1 MALPNYTSNDQTTTE
16 DTSPSSILTKQN
28 QALNELVSS
37 LNQRQNPNWF
47 SVAGALLNPGR
58 TGSAGEALGSAATE
72 VGRQQEQQQQQAP
85 NIAMIKAQ
93 LLGQQYQMG
102 LKQQGMN
109 LLSNIM
115 GGESPQE
122 ALKSLQTGNVAPS
135 VARMATPQQIVALMS
150 VDKDMGNALKTGV
163 ELQQTDM
170 KNAIELLGKGVELNK
185 ATLNLSQEQRD
196 DLANNMEQWSK
207 ITGVPLP
214 KSFSKESLR
223 GKPVEEAT
231 TPMTTFDISKSYGTP
246 PKLLDNLGMV
256 ESTDNPYAVNK
267 DSKAMG
273 KHQFM
278 PDTAASLNKQGVKFN
293 PFDEKES
300 RAAAD
305 YYIQQLVK
313 QNGGDYYKALAA
325 YGGYS
330 DPSKAAGYVNKILNG
345 VDLGKQQ
352 TSTANQPQP
361 QTTPV
366 QSNILIKS
374 YDETPEQFNER
385 KKLITSG
392 AAKDYNDM
400 ASGITKMNIDALK
413 TSNADLNELKS
424 YAEYKRPDGTNPIFA
439 PLQLNGKENYAQAIS
454 KAAMQVLKEGGNL
467 SINNVNAHAG
477 INLEPVYQNLK
488 LTPQEKVM
496 ASRAANIISQQ
507 VINNIIANKTA
518 AFGGSRVTNYQ
529 DQQLSALNANISQL
543 PNYIK
548 GWATRRQVDNSSLL
562 ELSDAYNSY
571 VKQAYDK
578 NQEPNPRGFFTSDLY
593 RRDLPNNHTKMINEA
608 LKRYPYQ

>member
-1 MALPNYTSNDQTTTE
+1 LKEECNMALPIETDNTSTAPGD
-16 DTSPSSILTKQN
+16 ILVKQN

-58 TGSAGEALGSAATE
+58 TGSAGEALGNAATE

-170 KNAIELLGKGVELNK
+170 KNAIELLGKGVDIAK
-185 ATLNLSQEQRD
+185 ATSGLSQEQKD
-196 DLANNMEQWSK
+196 DLLSNLGPWSSK
-207 ITGVPLP
+207 LGLTIPVSGTGAVKQPEP
-214 KSFSKESLR
+214 
-223 GKPVEEAT
+223 GKPTGFSPE
-231 TPMTTFDISKSYGTP
+231 KSYGTP
-246 PKLLDNLGMV
+246 PQLLDNLEVV
-256 ESTDNPYAVNK
+256 ESSKDPYAVNK

-330 DPSKAAGYVNKILNG
+330 DPSKATGYINKILNG
-345 VDLGKQQ
+345 VDLGKQP

-361 QTTPV
+361 QITPV
-366 QSNILIKS
+366 QSSGLIRR

-385 KKLITSG
+385 RKSIEAG
-392 AAKDYNDM
+392 AIKDYNEM
-400 ASGITKMNIDALK
+400 ASGLAKINIDSLK
-413 TSNADLNELKS
+413 SSNADLNELKS

-454 KAAMQVLKEGGNL
+454 KAAMQVLQEGGNL

-529 DQQLSALNANISQL
+529 DQQLSALNANMSQL

-548 GWATRRQVDNSSLL
+548 GWATRRQVDNSALL
-562 ELSDAYNSY
+562 ELGDSYNNY
-571 VKQAYDK
+571 VKQAYDR
-578 NQEPNPRGFFTSDLY
+578 NQTADPRGFFTSDTY
-593 RRDLPNNHTKMINEA
+593 RKELPNNHTKMMNEA

>member
-1 MALPNYTSNDQTTTE
+1 LKEGYNMALPIETDNTS
-16 DTSPSSILTKQN
+16 TSPGDILVKQN

-170 KNAIELLGKGVELNK
+170 KNAIELLGKGVDIAK
-185 ATLNLSQEQRD
+185 ATSGLSQEQKD
-196 DLANNMEQWSK
+196 DLLSNLGPWSSK
-207 ITGVPLP
+207 LGLTIPVSGTGAVKQPEAV
-214 KSFSKESLR
+214 KTVEFSPE
-223 GKPVEEAT
+223 
-231 TPMTTFDISKSYGTP
+231 KSYGTP
-246 PKLLDNLGMV
+246 PKLLDNLEVV
-256 ESTDNPYAVNK
+256 ESSKDPYAVNK

-330 DPSKAAGYVNKILNG
+330 DPSKATGYVNKILNG

-366 QSNILIKS
+366 QSSGIIKR

-385 KKLITSG
+385 RKAIEAGSI
-392 AAKDYNDM
+392 KDYNEM
-400 ASGITKMNIDALK
+400 ASGLAKINIDSLK
-413 TSNADLNELKS
+413 SSNADLSELKS

-454 KAAMQVLKEGGNL
+454 KAAMQVLQEGGNL
-467 SINNVNAHAG
+467 SVNNVNAHAG

-529 DQQLSALNANISQL
+529 DQQLSALNANMSQL

-548 GWATRRQVDNSSLL
+548 GWATRRQVDNSALL
-562 ELSDAYNSY
+562 ELGDAYNSY
-571 VKQAYDK
+571 VKQAYDR
-578 NQEPNPRGFFTSDLY
+578 NQTADPRGFFTSDTY
-593 RRDLPNNHTKMINEA
+593 RKELPNNHTKMMNEA

>member
-1 MALPNYTSNDQTTTE
+1 LKEGYNMALPIETDNTS
-16 DTSPSSILTKQN
+16 TSPGDILVKQN

-170 KNAIELLGKGVELNK
+170 KNAIELLGKGVDIAK
-185 ATLNLSQEQRD
+185 ATSGLSQEQKD
-196 DLANNMEQWSK
+196 DLLSNLGPWSSK
-207 ITGVPLP
+207 LGLTIPVSGTGAVKQPEAV
-214 KSFSKESLR
+214 KTVEFSPE
-223 GKPVEEAT
+223 
-231 TPMTTFDISKSYGTP
+231 KSYGTP
-246 PKLLDNLGMV
+246 PKLLDNLEVV
-256 ESTDNPYAVNK
+256 ESSKDPYAVNK

-330 DPSKAAGYVNKILNG
+330 DPSKATGYVNKILNG

-366 QSNILIKS
+366 QSSGIIKR

-385 KKLITSG
+385 RKAIEAGSI
-392 AAKDYNDM
+392 KDYNEM
-400 ASGITKMNIDALK
+400 ASGLAKINIDSLK
-413 TSNADLNELKS
+413 SSNADLSELKS

-454 KAAMQVLKEGGNL
+454 KAAMQVLQEGGNL
-467 SINNVNAHAG
+467 SVNNVNAHAG

-529 DQQLSALNANISQL
+529 DQQLSALNANMSQL

-548 GWATRRQVDNSSLL
+548 GWATRRQVDNSALL
-562 ELSDAYNSY
+562 ELGDAYNSY
-571 VKQAYDK
+571 VKQAYDR
-578 NQEPNPRGFFTSDLY
+578 NQTADPRGFFTSDTC
-593 RRDLPNNHTKMINEA
+593 RKELPNNHTKMMNEA

>member
-1 MALPNYTSNDQTTTE
+1 MALPIETDNTS
-16 DTSPSSILTKQN
+16 TSPGDILVKQN

-170 KNAIELLGKGVELNK
+170 KNAIELLGKGVDIAK
-185 ATLNLSQEQRD
+185 ATSGLSQEQKD
-196 DLANNMEQWSK
+196 DLLSNLGPWSSK
-207 ITGVPLP
+207 LGLTIPVSGTGAVKQP
-214 KSFSKESLR
+214 EAV
-223 GKPVEEAT
+223 KPVEFSPE
-231 TPMTTFDISKSYGTP
+231 KSYGTP

-273 KHQFM
+273 KHQFI
-278 PDTAASLNKQGVKFN
+278 PDTAAMLNKQGVKFN

-366 QSNILIKS
+366 QSSGIIKR

-385 KKLITSG
+385 RKAIEAG
-392 AAKDYNDM
+392 AIKDYNEM
-400 ASGITKMNIDALK
+400 ASGLAKINIDSLK
-413 TSNADLNELKS
+413 SSNADLSELKS

-454 KAAMQVLKEGGNL
+454 KAAMQVLQEGGNL
-467 SINNVNAHAG
+467 SVNNVNAHAG

-529 DQQLSALNANISQL
+529 DQQLSALNANMSQL

-548 GWATRRQVDNSSLL
+548 GWATRRQVDNSALL
-562 ELSDAYNSY
+562 ELGDAYNSY
-571 VKQAYDK
+571 VKQAYDR
-578 NQEPNPRGFFTSDLY
+578 NQTADPRGFFTSDTY
-593 RRDLPNNHTKMINEA
+593 RKELPNNHTKMMNEA

>member
-1 MALPNYTSNDQTTTE
+1 MALPIETDNTS
-16 DTSPSSILTKQN
+16 TSPGDILVKQN

-58 TGSAGEALGSAATE
+58 TGNAGEALGSAATE

-163 ELQQTDM
+163 ELQQTYM
-170 KNAIELLGKGVELNK
+170 KNAIELLGKGVDIAK
-185 ATLNLSQEQRD
+185 ATSGLSQEQKD
-196 DLANNMEQWSK
+196 DLLSNLGPWSSK
-207 ITGVPLP
+207 LGLTIPVSGTGAVKQPEAV
-214 KSFSKESLR
+214 KTVEFSPE
-223 GKPVEEAT
+223 
-231 TPMTTFDISKSYGTP
+231 KSYGTP
-246 PKLLDNLGMV
+246 PKLLDNLEVV
-256 ESTDNPYAVNK
+256 ESSKDPYAVNK

-330 DPSKAAGYVNKILNG
+330 DPSKATGYVNKILNG

-366 QSNILIKS
+366 QSSGIIKR

-385 KKLITSG
+385 RKAIEAGSI
-392 AAKDYNDM
+392 KDYNEM
-400 ASGITKMNIDALK
+400 ASGLAKINIDSLK
-413 TSNADLNELKS
+413 SSNADLSELKS

-454 KAAMQVLKEGGNL
+454 KAAMQVLQEGGNL
-467 SINNVNAHAG
+467 SVNNVNAHAG

-529 DQQLSALNANISQL
+529 DQQLSALNANMSQL

-548 GWATRRQVDNSSLL
+548 GWATRRQVDNSALL
-562 ELSDAYNSY
+562 ELGDAYNSY
-571 VKQAYDK
+571 VKQAYDR
-578 NQEPNPRGFFTSDLY
+578 NQTADPRGFFTSDTY
-593 RRDLPNNHTKMINEA
+593 RKELPNNHTKMMNEA

>member
-1 MALPNYTSNDQTTTE
+1 MKEECNMALPIETDNTSTAPGD
-16 DTSPSSILTKQN
+16 ILVKQN

-58 TGSAGEALGSAATE
+58 TGSAGEALGNAATE

-170 KNAIELLGKGVELNK
+170 KNAIELLGKGVDIAK
-185 ATLNLSQEQRD
+185 ATSGLSQEQKD
-196 DLANNMEQWSK
+196 DLLSNLGPWSSK
-207 ITGVPLP
+207 LGLTIPVSGTGAVKQPEP
-214 KSFSKESLR
+214 
-223 GKPVEEAT
+223 GKPTGFSPE
-231 TPMTTFDISKSYGTP
+231 KSYGTP
-246 PKLLDNLGMV
+246 PQLLDNLEVV
-256 ESTDNPYAVNK
+256 ESSKDPYAVNK

-330 DPSKAAGYVNKILNG
+330 DPSKATGYINKILNG
-345 VDLGKQQ
+345 VDLGKQP

-361 QTTPV
+361 QITPV
-366 QSNILIKS
+366 QSSGLIRR

-385 KKLITSG
+385 RKSIEAG
-392 AAKDYNDM
+392 AIKDYNEM
-400 ASGITKMNIDALK
+400 ASGLAKINIDSLK
-413 TSNADLNELKS
+413 SSNADLNELKS

-454 KAAMQVLKEGGNL
+454 KAAMQVLQEGGNL

-529 DQQLSALNANISQL
+529 DQQLSALNANMSQL

-548 GWATRRQVDNSSLL
+548 GWATRRQVDNSALL
-562 ELSDAYNSY
+562 ELGDSYNNY
-571 VKQAYDK
+571 VKQAYDR
-578 NQEPNPRGFFTSDLY
+578 NQTADPRGFFTSDTY
-593 RRDLPNNHTKMINEA
+593 RKELPNNHTKMMNEA

>member
-1 MALPNYTSNDQTTTE
+1 MALPIETDNTS
-16 DTSPSSILTKQN
+16 TSPGDILVKQN

-170 KNAIELLGKGVELNK
+170 KNAIELLGKGVDIAK
-185 ATLNLSQEQRD
+185 ATSGLSQEQKD
-196 DLANNMEQWSK
+196 DLLSNLGPWSSK
-207 ITGVPLP
+207 LGLTIPVSGTGAVKQPEAV
-214 KSFSKESLR
+214 KTVEFSPE
-223 GKPVEEAT
+223 
-231 TPMTTFDISKSYGTP
+231 KSYGTP
-246 PKLLDNLGMV
+246 PKLLDNLEVV
-256 ESTDNPYAVNK
+256 ESSKDPYAVNK

-330 DPSKAAGYVNKILNG
+330 DPSKATGYVNKILNG

-366 QSNILIKS
+366 QSSGIIKR

-385 KKLITSG
+385 RKAIEAGSI
-392 AAKDYNDM
+392 KDYNEM
-400 ASGITKMNIDALK
+400 ASGLAKINIDSLK
-413 TSNADLNELKS
+413 SSNADLSELKS

-454 KAAMQVLKEGGNL
+454 KAAMQVLQEGGNL
-467 SINNVNAHAG
+467 SVNNVNAHAG

-529 DQQLSALNANISQL
+529 DQQLSALNANMSQL

-548 GWATRRQVDNSSLL
+548 GWATRRQVDNSALL
-562 ELSDAYNSY
+562 ELGDAYNSY
-571 VKQAYDK
+571 VKQAYDR
-578 NQEPNPRGFFTSDLY
+578 NQTADPRGFFTSDTY
-593 RRDLPNNHTKMINEA
+593 RKELPNNHTKMMNEA

>member
-1 MALPNYTSNDQTTTE
+1 MKEECNMALPIETDNTS
-16 DTSPSSILTKQN
+16 TSPGDILVKQN

-58 TGSAGEALGSAATE
+58 TGNAGEALGSAATE

-170 KNAIELLGKGVELNK
+170 KNAIELLGKGVDIAK
-185 ATLNLSQEQRD
+185 ATSGLSQEQKD
-196 DLANNMEQWSK
+196 DLLSNLGPWSSK
-207 ITGVPLP
+207 LGLTIPVSGTGAVKQP
-214 KSFSKESLR
+214 EAV
-223 GKPVEEAT
+223 KPVEFSPE
-231 TPMTTFDISKSYGTP
+231 KSYGTP

-273 KHQFM
+273 KHQFI
-278 PDTAASLNKQGVKFN
+278 PDTAAMLNKQGVKFN

-330 DPSKAAGYVNKILNG
+330 DPSKATGYINKILNG
-345 VDLGKQQ
+345 VDLGKQP

-361 QTTPV
+361 QITPV
-366 QSNILIKS
+366 QSSGLIRR

-385 KKLITSG
+385 RKAIEAG
-392 AAKDYNDM
+392 AIKDYNEM
-400 ASGITKMNIDALK
+400 ASGLAKINIDSLK
-413 TSNADLNELKS
+413 SSNADLSELKS

-454 KAAMQVLKEGGNL
+454 KAAMQVLQEGGNL
-467 SINNVNAHAG
+467 SVNNVNAHAG

-529 DQQLSALNANISQL
+529 DQQLSALNANMSQL

-548 GWATRRQVDNSSLL
+548 GWATRRQVDNSALL
-562 ELSDAYNSY
+562 ELGDAYNSY
-571 VKQAYDK
+571 VKQAYDR
-578 NQEPNPRGFFTSDLY
+578 NQTADPRGFFTSDTY
-593 RRDLPNNHTKMINEA
+593 RKELPNNHTKMMNEA

>member
-1 MALPNYTSNDQTTTE
+1 MKEGYNMALPIETDNTS
-16 DTSPSSILTKQN
+16 TSPGDILVKQN

-170 KNAIELLGKGVELNK
+170 KNAIELLGKGVDIAK
-185 ATLNLSQEQRD
+185 ATSGLSQEQKD
-196 DLANNMEQWSK
+196 DLLSNLGPWSSK
-207 ITGVPLP
+207 LGLTIPVSGTGAVKQPEAV
-214 KSFSKESLR
+214 KTVEFSPE
-223 GKPVEEAT
+223 
-231 TPMTTFDISKSYGTP
+231 KSYGTP
-246 PKLLDNLGMV
+246 PKLLDNLEVV
-256 ESTDNPYAVNK
+256 ESSKDPYAVNK

-330 DPSKAAGYVNKILNG
+330 DPSKATGYVNKILNG

-366 QSNILIKS
+366 QSSGIIKR

-385 KKLITSG
+385 RKAIEAGSI
-392 AAKDYNDM
+392 KDYNEM
-400 ASGITKMNIDALK
+400 ASGLAKINIDSLK
-413 TSNADLNELKS
+413 SSNADLSELKS

-454 KAAMQVLKEGGNL
+454 KAAMQVLQEGGNL
-467 SINNVNAHAG
+467 SVNNVNAHAG

-529 DQQLSALNANISQL
+529 DQQLSALNANMSQL

-548 GWATRRQVDNSSLL
+548 GWATRRQVDNSALL
-562 ELSDAYNSY
+562 ELGDAYNSY
-571 VKQAYDK
+571 VKQAYDR
-578 NQEPNPRGFFTSDLY
+578 NQTADPRGFFTSDTY
-593 RRDLPNNHTKMINEA
+593 RKELPNNHTKMMNEA

>member
-1 MALPNYTSNDQTTTE
+1 MALPIETDNTS
-16 DTSPSSILTKQN
+16 TSPGDILVKQN

-170 KNAIELLGKGVELNK
+170 KNAIELLGKGVDIAK
-185 ATLNLSQEQRD
+185 ATSGLSQEQKD
-196 DLANNMEQWSK
+196 DLLSNLGPWSSK
-207 ITGVPLP
+207 LGLTIPVSGTGAVKQP
-214 KSFSKESLR
+214 EAV
-223 GKPVEEAT
+223 KPVEFSPE
-231 TPMTTFDISKSYGTP
+231 KSYGTP

-273 KHQFM
+273 KHQFI
-278 PDTAASLNKQGVKFN
+278 PDTAAMLNKQGVKFN

-330 DPSKAAGYVNKILNG
+330 DSSKAAGYVNKILNG

-366 QSNILIKS
+366 QSSGIIKR

-385 KKLITSG
+385 RKAIEAG
-392 AAKDYNDM
+392 AIKDYNEM
-400 ASGITKMNIDALK
+400 ASGLAKINIDSLK
-413 TSNADLNELKS
+413 SSNADLSELKS

-454 KAAMQVLKEGGNL
+454 KAAMQVLQEGGNL
-467 SINNVNAHAG
+467 SVNNVNAHAG

-529 DQQLSALNANISQL
+529 DQQLSALNANMSQL

-548 GWATRRQVDNSSLL
+548 GWATRRQVDNSALL
-562 ELSDAYNSY
+562 ELGDAYNSY
-571 VKQAYDK
+571 VKQAYDR
-578 NQEPNPRGFFTSDLY
+578 NQTADPRGFFTSDTY
-593 RRDLPNNHTKMINEA
+593 RKELPNNHTKMMNEA

>member
-1 MALPNYTSNDQTTTE
+1 MALPIETDNTS
-16 DTSPSSILTKQN
+16 TSPGDILVKQN

-58 TGSAGEALGSAATE
+58 TVSAGEALGSAATE

-170 KNAIELLGKGVELNK
+170 KNAIELLGKGVDIAK
-185 ATLNLSQEQRD
+185 ATSGLSQEQKD
-196 DLANNMEQWSK
+196 DLLSNLGPWSSK
-207 ITGVPLP
+207 LGLTIPVSGTGAVKQPEAV
-214 KSFSKESLR
+214 KTVEFSPE
-223 GKPVEEAT
+223 
-231 TPMTTFDISKSYGTP
+231 KSYGTP
-246 PKLLDNLGMV
+246 PKLLDNLEVV
-256 ESTDNPYAVNK
+256 ESSKDPYAVNK

-330 DPSKAAGYVNKILNG
+330 DPSKATGYVNKILNG

-366 QSNILIKS
+366 QSSGIIKR

-385 KKLITSG
+385 RKAIEAGSI
-392 AAKDYNDM
+392 KDYNEM
-400 ASGITKMNIDALK
+400 ASGLAKINIDSLK
-413 TSNADLNELKS
+413 SSNADLSELKS

-454 KAAMQVLKEGGNL
+454 KAAMQVLQEGGNL
-467 SINNVNAHAG
+467 SVNNVNAHAG

-529 DQQLSALNANISQL
+529 DQQLSALNANMSQL

-548 GWATRRQVDNSSLL
+548 GWATRRQVDNSALL
-562 ELSDAYNSY
+562 ELGDAYNSY
-571 VKQAYDK
+571 VKQAYDR
-578 NQEPNPRGFFTSDLY
+578 NQTADPRGFFTSDTY
-593 RRDLPNNHTKMINEA
+593 RKELPNNHTKMMNEA

>member
-1 MALPNYTSNDQTTTE
+1 MALPIETDNTS
-16 DTSPSSILTKQN
+16 TSPGDILVKQN

-85 NIAMIKAQ
+85 SIAMIKAQ

-170 KNAIELLGKGVELNK
+170 KNAIELLGKGVDIAK
-185 ATLNLSQEQRD
+185 ATSGLSQEQKD
-196 DLANNMEQWSK
+196 DLLSNLGPWSSK
-207 ITGVPLP
+207 LGLTIPVSGTGAVKQPEAV
-214 KSFSKESLR
+214 KTVEFSPE
-223 GKPVEEAT
+223 
-231 TPMTTFDISKSYGTP
+231 KSYGTP

-273 KHQFM
+273 KHQFI
-278 PDTAASLNKQGVKFN
+278 PDTAAMLNKQGVKFN

-330 DPSKAAGYVNKILNG
+330 DPSKATGYVNKILNG
-345 VDLGKQQ
+345 VDLGKQP
-352 TSTANQPQP
+352 TLTVNQPQP

-366 QSNILIKS
+366 QSSGIIKR

-385 KKLITSG
+385 RKAIEAGSI
-392 AAKDYNDM
+392 KDYNEM
-400 ASGITKMNIDALK
+400 ASGLAKINIDSLK
-413 TSNADLNELKS
+413 TSNADLSELKS

-454 KAAMQVLKEGGNL
+454 KAAMQVLQEGGNL
-467 SINNVNAHAG
+467 SVNNVNAHAG

-529 DQQLSALNANISQL
+529 DQQLSALNANMSQL

-548 GWATRRQVDNSSLL
+548 GWATRRQVDNSALL
-562 ELSDAYNSY
+562 ELGDAYNSY
-571 VKQAYDK
+571 VKQAYDR
-578 NQEPNPRGFFTSDLY
+578 NQTADPRGFFTSDTY
-593 RRDLPNNHTKMINEA
+593 RKELPNNHTKMMNEA

>member
-1 MALPNYTSNDQTTTE
+1 MKEGYNMALPIETDNTS
-16 DTSPSSILTKQN
+16 TSPGDILVKQN

-58 TGSAGEALGSAATE
+58 TGNAGEALGSAATE

-170 KNAIELLGKGVELNK
+170 KNAIELLGKGVDIAK
-185 ATLNLSQEQRD
+185 ATSGLSQEQKD
-196 DLANNMEQWSK
+196 DLLSNLGPWSSK
-207 ITGVPLP
+207 LGLTIPVSGTGAVKQPEAV
-214 KSFSKESLR
+214 KTVEFSPE
-223 GKPVEEAT
+223 
-231 TPMTTFDISKSYGTP
+231 KSYGTP
-246 PKLLDNLGMV
+246 PKLLDNLEVV
-256 ESTDNPYAVNK
+256 ESSKDPYAVNK

-330 DPSKAAGYVNKILNG
+330 DPSKATGYVNKILNG

-366 QSNILIKS
+366 QSSGIIKR

-385 KKLITSG
+385 RKAIEAGSI
-392 AAKDYNDM
+392 KDYNEM
-400 ASGITKMNIDALK
+400 ASGLAKINIDSLK
-413 TSNADLNELKS
+413 SSNADLSELKS

-454 KAAMQVLKEGGNL
+454 KAAMQVLQEGGNL
-467 SINNVNAHAG
+467 SVNNVNAHAG

-529 DQQLSALNANISQL
+529 DQQLSALNANMSQL

-548 GWATRRQVDNSSLL
+548 GWATRRQVDNSALL
-562 ELSDAYNSY
+562 ELGDAYNSY
-571 VKQAYDK
+571 IKQAYDR
-578 NQEPNPRGFFTSDLY
+578 NQTADPRGFFTSDTY
-593 RRDLPNNHTKMINEA
+593 RKELPNNHTKMMNEA